1 MAKTKREV
9 FDMLKQN
16 IRPEF
21 LNRIDEIIMFSP
33 LGREEV
39 RSIVNMQFNRLAES
53 LQQQNI
59 KIEITEE
66 AADWLAELGYDA
78 VFGARPVKRVMQK
91 KITNELSKQILS
103 GKVITGQRI
112 IVDVFDH
119 EFIFRNPIEKE
130 LAS

>member
-1 MAKTKREV
+1 
-9 FDMLKQN
+9 
-16 IRPEF
+16 
-21 LNRIDEIIMFSP
+21 
-33 LGREEV
+33 
-39 RSIVNMQFNRLAES
+39 
-53 LQQQNI
+53 
-59 KIEITEE
+59 
-66 AADWLAELGYDA
+66 
-78 VFGARPVKRVMQK
+78 MQK